1 MEFTVFK
8 KIKFILKMKGFLKLD
23 SIEDN
28 ISYLLLNYNKINL
41 YDSGILRYINSIEKD
56 ISIYNQTLN
65 AIVSQDLNT
74 KLVIANDVTERTIY
88 KQDIKQWY
96 TNDEYILTNNNE
108 LEYFLK
114 HSLVLTKWFEMNEKN
129 TNSIILY
136 NIRRLRPYYLN
147 IKDIISILHSILETK

>member
-1 MEFTVFK
+1 MFK

-23 SIEDN
+23 SIEDS
-28 ISYLLLNYNKINL
+28 ISYLLRNYNKINL

-96 TNDEYILTNNNE
+96 TNDEYILTNNTE

-129 TNSIILY
+129 TNSVILY

-147 IKDIISILHSILETK
+147 IKDIISILYSILETK